1 MFLAW
6 SQLWMKYSVW
16 RKTKHADEMNFI
28 YAQVKRDKNG
38 LWIDTLQHCILC
50 VGPSWTGLNTM
61 TATYGSTD
69 HRGQRTGGLIPAERL
84 ILSEGKLRVVFND
97 RLSLHKSGPLKK
109 KKKKLH
115 SEVRQY
121 CLQSWG
127 TPNTS
132 KKQKK
137 NQKLLQIMFLMAAAW
152 LMCFLQLKW
161 NEWKHWPLTCFNLL
175 YTLYCEW
182 RHHHH
187 HPHRPLLRA
196 QIKKIKPNKLGL
208 HFLLT
213 SPWWPCTRWLTVSPA
228 PHPNTCGVYTPES
241 TDSNYRTSLSKAWP
255 LQPGFYP
262 VLRERQRLLQS
273 RNKARINAACLGF
286 IVFNGPWA
294 AWARLPEES
303 VQLETKSG

>member
-6 SQLWMKYSVW
+6 SQLWMKYCVW

-109 KKKKLH
+109 KKNKKKKKKLH

-132 KKQKK
+132 KKTKK
-137 NQKLLQIMFLMAAAW
+137 NTKTVTDNVPYGCCLANVLVTVKM
-152 LMCFLQLKW
+152 KW
-161 NEWKHWPLTCFNLL
+161 MKTLAFNLL
-175 YTLYCEW
+175 
-182 RHHHH
+182 
-187 HPHRPLLRA
+187 
-196 QIKKIKPNKLGL
+196 
-208 HFLLT
+208 
-213 SPWWPCTRWLTVSPA
+213 
-228 PHPNTCGVYTPES
+228 
-241 TDSNYRTSLSKAWP
+241 
-255 LQPGFYP
+255 
-262 VLRERQRLLQS
+262 
-273 RNKARINAACLGF
+273 
-286 IVFNGPWA
+286 
-294 AWARLPEES
+294 
-303 VQLETKSG
+303 

>member
-109 KKKKLH
+109 KRRKSCILRSGSIVCNPEGLLILQKNKKKTKT
-115 SEVRQY
+115 VTDNVPY
-121 CLQSWG
+121 GCCLANVLV
-127 TPNTS
+127 TV
-132 KKQKK
+132 K
-137 NQKLLQIMFLMAAAW
+137 M
-152 LMCFLQLKW
+152 KW
-161 NEWKHWPLTCFNLL
+161 MKTLAFNLL
-175 YTLYCEW
+175 
-182 RHHHH
+182 
-187 HPHRPLLRA
+187 
-196 QIKKIKPNKLGL
+196 
-208 HFLLT
+208 
-213 SPWWPCTRWLTVSPA
+213 
-228 PHPNTCGVYTPES
+228 
-241 TDSNYRTSLSKAWP
+241 
-255 LQPGFYP
+255 
-262 VLRERQRLLQS
+262 
-273 RNKARINAACLGF
+273 
-286 IVFNGPWA
+286 
-294 AWARLPEES
+294 
-303 VQLETKSG
+303 